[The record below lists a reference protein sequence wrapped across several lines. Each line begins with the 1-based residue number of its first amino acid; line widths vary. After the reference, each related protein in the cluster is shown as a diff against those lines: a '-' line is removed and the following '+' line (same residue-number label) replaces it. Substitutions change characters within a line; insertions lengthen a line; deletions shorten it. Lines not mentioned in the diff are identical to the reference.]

1 MNLLIKKFHNR
12 LGNNIRQ
19 LLYTIHI
26 ALFYNYNIFILP
38 KHDYFNK
45 KYISINENI
54 TLNNKKF
61 ITDRWNFFHKDRIN
75 GINKKL
81 FKINHSKAI
90 KILRTCFSIDVNA
103 INLTKPLTSDDLVIH
118 IRGGDIF
125 VKPHYKYVMPPL
137 SYYIKIIESR
147 QFNRIIILSQDRK
160 NPCVNIL
167 LKLYPNIE
175 FKLRS
180 LEEDV
185 KIILSATNL
194 VESYGTFTAYLL
206 LFSNNI
212 KNIYKPSY
220 QFNTEPYFNSVNFIK
235 ANLKHYKRVVMGGS
249 WKNSVYQRSMMLKYG
264 MNEINKTKNKTKTEN
279 KNKNKN
285 KIENFSSNIS
295 FHIKIK
301 IKSRKH

>member
-12 LGNNIRQ
+12 FGNNIRQ

-26 ALFYNYNIFILP
+26 ALFYNYNIVILP

-54 TLNNKKF
+54 TLDNKKF
-61 ITDRWNFFHKDRIN
+61 ITDRWDFFHKNRIN
-75 GINKKL
+75 GINQKL
-81 FKINHSKAI
+81 FKMNYNKALQ
-90 KILRTCFSIDVNA
+90 ILRTCFSINVND
-103 INLTKPLTSDDLVIH
+103 INLTNITKPLTSDDLVIH

-125 VKPHYKYVMPPL
+125 VKPHYKYIMPPL

-147 QFNRIIILSQDRK
+147 PFNRIIILSQDRK
-160 NPCVNIL
+160 NPCINIL

-206 LFSNNI
+206 LFSKNI

-220 QFNTEPYFNSVNFIK
+220 QFNTEPYFNINSVNFIT
-235 ANLKHYKRVVMGGS
+235 ADLTHYKRDIMGGS
-249 WKNSVYQRSMMLKYG
+249 WKNSIYQRSMMLKYG
-264 MNEINKTKNKTKTEN
+264 MNEINKTKSKSKS
-279 KNKNKN
+279 KN
-285 KIENFSSNIS
+285 IFE
-295 FHIKIK
+295 
-301 IKSRKH
+301 